1 MGINLH
7 RTVQRAPGSRRRRS
21 ACEQFWHC
29 ELWGREAHR
38 EQLGSDAGVIKME
51 ATVTIEQTFDGA
63 IIKVTTQQC
72 DWIKQHPTCED
83 AIAEAVR
90 LGLVTKR
97 IASALANRG
106 NRFLG
111 EVIKVDYEALSKNG
125 FRKINTESA

>member
-1 MGINLH
+1 MADLRH
-7 RTVQRAPGSRRRRS
+7 HFELDRFCFLPG
-21 ACEQFWHC
+21 

-83 AIAEAVR
+83 AIAEAGR